1 MKKIKFLISMIVCGV
16 ALNSC
21 NDYLDINENP
31 NNVHQENLTPQ
42 LVFPGA
48 VSQTYRTQ
56 GVTMLT
62 FGNVMMNSWAGNTYA
77 YGGPFAS
84 EYTLNSVNSSFYS
97 DIWDG
102 LYPNLANFSFI
113 ENYPNAD
120 HKQDYYVAAAKIM
133 KAYYMQYLVDLYGD
147 VPYSQAFKGQ
157 NNLTPKYDDDV
168 AIYKALIADM
178 DAAKTLISNA
188 PSNVI
193 AMGATDIVFGG
204 SMANWTNFANTIKF
218 KLLMR
223 MSNVTGDLATYRDQQ
238 LATLATASFIT
249 ADVFEKPGYAS
260 TSDPAMH
267 PTTVNFLINSAVTAY
282 PQNYTLITAS
292 ENLAAA
298 INGNNLNLPDAH
310 YQKYNG
316 IPDPRRFRLFLPYSG
331 GSVVRGIRQGATPG
345 QPGAPNDNTVVSNLS
360 YYIVGANTGTL
371 SQVIA
376 QSNAKGG
383 LLMSVAEVNLLKAEA
398 ALKFPTIFP
407 AFDGMTSFN
416 LAVTQSA
423 TTMNAGAALSM
434 ATYISQISTRPGL
447 GWIGTNDQKLE
458 AIMTQKWILLT
469 QYNPTEMY
477 IEYNR
482 TGQKYPVSPL
492 ATTAT
497 KSNKP
502 YRLIYPTSESVGN
515 SANVPSITSAEA
527 FTKNTKT
534 PFWNQN

>member
-1 MKKIKFLISMIVCGV
+1 MKKIKFLMSIIVCGV
-16 ALNSC
+16 ALSSC
-21 NDYLDINENP
+21 NNYLDINENP

-42 LVFPGA
+42 LIFPGA

-56 GVTMLT
+56 GTTMLT
-62 FGNVMMNSWAGNTYA
+62 FGNIMMNSWAGNTYA

-102 LYPNLANFSFI
+102 IYPNIANFAFI

-120 HKQDYYVAAAKIM
+120 GKQDNYIAAAKIM

-147 VPYSQAFKGQ
+147 VPYSEAFKGQ

-168 AIYKALIADM
+168 AIYKALINDM
-178 DAAKTLISNA
+178 DVAKSLIANA
-188 PSNVI
+188 KPTALS
-193 AMGATDIVFGG
+193 MGAADIVFAGNM
-204 SMANWTNFANTIKF
+204 SSWTNFANTIKF

-223 MSNVTGDLATYRDQQ
+223 MSNVTGDLATYRDTQ
-238 LATLATASFIT
+238 LATLASAPFIS
-249 ADVFEKPGYAS
+249 ADVFEKPGYAG
-260 TSDPAMH
+260 TSDAAMH
-267 PTTVNFLINSAVTAY
+267 PTTVNYFINAAISAY

-298 INGNNLNLPDAH
+298 LNGNNLSLPDAY

-316 IPDPRRFRLFLPYSG
+316 LPDPRRFRLFLPYSG
-331 GSVVRGIRQGATPG
+331 GTVVRGIRQGATPG
-345 QPGAPNDNTVVSNLS
+345 QPGAPNDNTEVSKLS
-360 YYIVGANTGTL
+360 YFMVGSNTGTL
-371 SQVIA
+371 SQVIKLG
-376 QSNAKGG
+376 NDRGG
-383 LLMSVAEVNLLKAEA
+383 LLMSLAELNLLKAEA
-398 ALKFPTIFP
+398 ALRYPAIFPT
-407 AFDGMTSFN
+407 FDGLSSFN
-416 LAVTQSA
+416 LAVTQSGKV
-423 TTMNAGAALSM
+423 MNADTQLSM
-434 ATYISQISTRPGL
+434 ASYITQISTRPGL
-447 GWIGTNDQKLE
+447 GWVGTTEQKYE

-482 TGQKYPVSPL
+482 LGQKYPFSPM

-497 KSNKP
+497 RPNKP
-502 YRLIYPTSESVGN
+502 LRLVYPTSEYVGN
-515 SANVPSITSAEA
+515 SANVPNVTSAEV
-527 FTKNTKT
+527 FTKNSKT